1 MSTTEPRRSES
12 PQPPRDMGGGFF
24 GLGRRVL
31 LEHPLLT
38 DALLAVALLLL
49 STAWLVWSPFVGL
62 HAALLQAAL
71 VVPLAWRR
79 VRPTGILLLVSA
91 VALVQVLLGY
101 QLIGDV
107 ALLVALYT
115 VAVHESRLRT
125 LLATVLLG
133 IGAVLAAVEWRPAG
147 TIPRSLLFLS
157 ATVVAAL
164 FAGLTVR
171 SGSRYLLWLAER
183 AERLELERDQQATIA
198 ATAERTRIAGDMHDI
213 VSHSLSVVI
222 TLADAA
228 SVVSRTDPERA
239 AQTITQVSQVGRQ
252 ALGDMRAMIGVLR
265 TDEAAAALAPQPDVT
280 QLGVLIDRIRATG
293 LDVALRV
300 EGHAFPLGSSAGLT
314 VYRIVQ
320 EALTNVLKHATAAHA
335 WVTIRYD
342 SPEVDVEVLDD
353 GAAISPSTGTGHGI
367 EGIRERAALFG
378 GFLRA
383 GPAPEGGW
391 AVSTTL
397 RVNRSPVHA

>member
-1 MSTTEPRRSES
+1 
-12 PQPPRDMGGGFF
+12 MGGGFF

-91 VALVQVLLGY
+91 VALGAGAARLPADRRRGAPRGPLHG
-101 QLIGDV
+101 GRPR
-107 ALLVALYT
+107 
-115 VAVHESRLRT
+115 VAVPRT

-198 ATAERTRIAGDMHDI
+198 ATAERTRIARDMHDI

-378 GFLRA
+378 GFLEPVLLPR
-383 GPAPEGGW
+383 GV